1 MITARSPACLVLN
14 PIWRTTRCLR
24 TAQENYALTTP
35 SLLLRGTNFRF
46 TASSASKRTV
56 QRPTCRWLTTGQR
69 NDVLPLGR
77 VQQRRRPGTSA
88 LVQSRFRAPLLIALA
103 REPHRLRRQP
113 DTGGHLAN
121 RLAVGQLSKR
131 QSPQYRSYRLQP
143 AAQQPLDLLP
153 LLLGQSNRKSRSLRH
168 VQAVT
173 REMPPAKY
181 LPDYSLRGHGTSA
194 TEHRPASAVG
204 QQSPCGQHHSD
215 GIRRRRSS
223 PPLQGPV
230 FHPRH

>member
-1 MITARSPACLVLN
+1 MLGPQPHLAKNAVLTHRPGKLCLDN
-14 PIWRTTRCLR
+14 AFTI
-24 TAQENYALTTP
+24 
-35 SLLLRGTNFRF
+35 LLRGTNFRF

-121 RLAVGQLSKR
+121 RLAVGQPTVEAPK
-131 QSPQYRSYRLQP
+131 PAIPFVP
-143 AAQQPLDLLP
+143 AA
-153 LLLGQSNRKSRSLRH
+153 
-168 VQAVT
+168 A
-173 REMPPAKY
+173 
-181 LPDYSLRGHGTSA
+181 
-194 TEHRPASAVG
+194 
-204 QQSPCGQHHSD
+204 
-215 GIRRRRSS
+215 RRSA
-223 PPLQGPV
+223 
-230 FHPRH
+230 